1 MGNRWARRRMLTGR
15 AMCLG
20 GARGRGKKTV
30 DGRGCGIPF
39 GKKKLI
45 YTPSPRGLRSHILS
59 TFVSDSAPYTEF
71 LTVLVTFIL
80 RGACTITY
88 RSFAKQFDSHGSSG
102 RSQERR
108 TLLEK

>member
-1 MGNRWARRRMLTGR
+1 MLTGR

-80 RGACTITY
+80 RGLVQLHIVLLQNNLAFMDRQGGAKSEGPY
-88 RSFAKQFDSHGSSG
+88 WRSDSLK
-102 RSQERR
+102 R
-108 TLLEK
+108 